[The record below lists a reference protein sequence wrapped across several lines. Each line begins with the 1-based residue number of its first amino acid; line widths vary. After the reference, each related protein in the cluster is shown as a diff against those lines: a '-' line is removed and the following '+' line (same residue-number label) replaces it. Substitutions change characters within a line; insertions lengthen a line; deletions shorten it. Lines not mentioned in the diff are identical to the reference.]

1 MSDFMPVDVL
11 NPGVVNLFIIKFKTL
26 SILHMQ
32 RSVPIGFLQTLFVV
46 TSFPL
51 LSNTII
57 NGDGLSMNMKSTNCK
72 EIVWKYMLIPGS
84 TLVPFSSLP
93 HYVNHY

>member
-1 MSDFMPVDVL
+1 MPVDVL
-11 NPGVVNLFIIKFKTL
+11 NPGVVNLFIIKLKML

-32 RSVPIGFLQTLFVV
+32 RSVPIGFLQTRFVV

-51 LSNTII
+51 LSDTII
-57 NGDGLSMNMKSTNCK
+57 NGDGLSPCEY
-72 EIVWKYMLIPGS
+72 EIDRFQRNSMLIPGS

-93 HYVNHY
+93 HFVNRYWY